1 MRRTNE
7 INNMIKKIKFSIR
20 LSILFIILIIVQY
33 VNIEMKYD
41 TYFQTIY
48 KTAVFELKKT
58 KTNFNDNEIEL
69 KRKEIY
75 VENAKENLI
84 GYQLR
89 KFFFNLNDFDKELL
103 IKEYNSE
110 LKENDNSGLNIK
122 NQIKLKI
129 ENAKQGY
136 NFISFIMEYILR
148 FDSTKQLLFQNNY
161 FYLVLTFMMFIFYT
175 SIGLF
180 NKFKN

>member
-1 MRRTNE
+1 
-7 INNMIKKIKFSIR
+7 
-20 LSILFIILIIVQY
+20 
-33 VNIEMKYD
+33 MKYD
-41 TYFQTIY
+41 SYFQTIY

-58 KTNFNDNEIEL
+58 RTNINDSEIEL

-75 VENAKENLI
+75 MENAKENLI

-89 KFFFNLNDFDKELL
+89 MVFFSLNDFDKELL

-110 LKENDNSGLNIK
+110 LKENENSSLNIK

-129 ENAKQGY
+129 ESAKKGY

-161 FYLVLTFMMFIFYT
+161 FYIFLTFILFTFYT
-175 SIGLF
+175 GIGLY
-180 NKFKN
+180 NNLRH